1 MIDDQSRTTV
11 AAECVVEVI
20 YVQTGTTQRPGGQ
33 QAGSPATA
41 VRVFHWPSGTMA
53 QCSIHSSP
61 HRNRQAA
68 VEMIEWALAT

>member
-1 MIDDQSRTTV
+1 MTRETETTI
-11 AAECVVEVI
+11 ASECVVEII
-20 YVQTGTTQRPGGQ
+20 YVQTGTTQHPGGQ

-41 VRVFHWPSGTMA
+41 VRVVHTPSGTMA

-68 VEMIEWALAT
+68 VEMIAWGLAT